1 MSTARPIIPAQA
13 QLEWLAQGNPKH
25 IGSGA
30 WERFEK
36 SFGAPTVAEYKARGG
51 RAEDLRAAIDRRFVR
66 VRIYRRRGP
75 NGPS

>member
-25 IGSGA
+25 IGSRA

-36 SFGAPTVAEYKARGG
+36 SFGAPTVAEYKSRGG
-51 RAEDLRAAIDRRFVR
+51 TAADLRWDVDHGFVR
-66 VRIYRRRGP
+66 VR
-75 NGPS
+75 SS